1 MPAPYPISLL
11 ANSSNNSWPPIPL
24 FPGSLPGQPPT
35 LTPGN
40 SPLSSLQFPRALITP
55 SRTPV
60 SSFSPFS
67 KLLSPKWQSWCLVM
81 FNVGSPNVTGP
92 GTEHSVNVC
101 WKNELF
107 SSTCLRATSP
117 EDVSSQRLYASV
129 LPREEIISAISG
141 WVQDFIT
148 SQASSFRRD
157 RRLLLDAWE
166 TWLSTEVYQ
175 SQEGC
180 KLTKAVKERALRA

>member
-1 MPAPYPISLL
+1 MWFAKPLVTQSLPSSPHSCFPEQAVLPLPLTWSFVYPAAMPAPYPISLL

-67 KLLSPKWQSWCLVM
+67 KLWSPKWQSWCLVM
-81 FNVGSPNVTGP
+81 FNAGSPNVTGP
-92 GTEHSVNVC
+92 GTEHSVNVLKERTVLVYLLTC
-101 WKNELF
+101 HLSWRRFLTAPLRKCLTQGRDYQCNF
-107 SSTCLRATSP
+107 WMSS
-117 EDVSSQRLYASV
+117 RLY
-129 LPREEIISAISG
+129 
-141 WVQDFIT
+141 
-148 SQASSFRRD
+148 
-157 RRLLLDAWE
+157 
-166 TWLSTEVYQ
+166 Y
-175 SQEGC
+175 
-180 KLTKAVKERALRA
+180 